1 MSSRARYK
9 FRLYIAGNSS
19 NSTLAVQNIG
29 SLCRKYLPGRYE
41 IEHVDVFEEP
51 KRALADLVV
60 MTPTLIKLSPLPM
73 RRIVGTLTETQTV
86 ASSLGIDIIA
96 A

>member
-29 SLCRKYLPGRYE
+29 SICRRYLPGRHE
-41 IEHVDVFEEP
+41 IEHVDVFQEP
-51 KRALADLVV
+51 QRALADLIV
-60 MTPTLIKLSPLPM
+60 MTPTLIKLSPQPM
-73 RRIVGTLTETQTV
+73 CRIVGTLTETQAV
-86 ASSLGIDIIA
+86 ASTLGLETPPT
-96 A
+96 